1 MSSDKAKRE
10 PREFELKLEFD
21 PADLAAIEAHP
32 LLAGIRLVRQ
42 TLVSV
47 YYDTD
52 TLALHEAGLCLRVRN
67 TGKGSV
73 PTVKSMRGMGAGGQ
87 RPSAGSQTRYRHAAR
102 SAVERRHGRALAAA
116 VPDQHRT
123 RRLSC
128 HKRRVRYRGCRRS
141 RRHRDGTAP
150 GFRA

>member
-1 MSSDKAKRE
+1 MIVSAPSGSLGVVRKSCGMADSDKAKRE

-67 TGKGSV
+67 TGTGYV
-73 PTVKSMRGMGAGGQ
+73 QTVTSMSGMAELFDRPEWEREVSGPRPDLNLATGTPLEALLKDGMG
-87 RPSAGSQTRYRHAAR
+87 
-102 SAVERRHGRALAAA
+102 ERL
-116 VPDQHRT
+116 
-123 RRLSC
+123 
-128 HKRRVRYRGCRRS
+128 
-141 RRHRDGTAP
+141 
-150 GFRA
+150 

>member
-1 MSSDKAKRE
+1 MADSDKAKGE

-32 LLAGIRLVRQ
+32 LLAGIRLDRQ

-67 TGKGSV
+67 TGKGYVQTIKGMNGMASCS
-73 PTVKSMRGMGAGGQ
+73 TVRN
-87 RPSAGSQTRYRHAAR
+87 GSGR
-102 SAVERRHGRALAAA
+102 SAALGPISNSPPA
-116 VPDQHRT
+116 
-123 RRLSC
+123 
-128 HKRRVRYRGCRRS
+128 RRS
-141 RRHRDGTAP
+141 SRC
-150 GFRA
+150 

>member
-1 MSSDKAKRE
+1 MADSDKAKGE

-32 LLAGIRLVRQ
+32 LLAGIRLDRQ

-67 TGKGSV
+67 TGKGYV
-73 PTVKSMRGMGAGGQ
+73 QTVKSMNGMAELFD
-87 RPSAGSQTRYRHAAR
+87 RPEW
-102 SAVERRHGRALAAA
+102 EREVSGPRPDLKLAAGT
-116 VPDQHRT
+116 P
-123 RRLSC
+123 LEPLL
-128 HKRRVRYRGCRRS
+128 K
-141 RRHRDGTAP
+141 DGV
-150 GFRA
+150 G